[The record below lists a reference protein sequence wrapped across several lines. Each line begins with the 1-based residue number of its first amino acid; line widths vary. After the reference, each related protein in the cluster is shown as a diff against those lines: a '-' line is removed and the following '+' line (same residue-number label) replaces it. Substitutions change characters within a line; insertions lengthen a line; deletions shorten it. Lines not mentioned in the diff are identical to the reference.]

1 MVRKKKKPS
10 IGAAA
15 PSPSSAAAL
24 KKSAMAA
31 KFSSPTKHNNIVLG
45 KSPVAAST
53 PKSINGAG
61 QMPDEAVGANA
72 ASGSRSSSS
81 EMDLKAR
88 SPISAERE
96 LICCLVRCSGILPN
110 TLRHSSS
117 SKIQV
122 SRKNQKEE
130 AQRKE

>member
-24 KKSAMAA
+24 KNSAMTA
-31 KFSSPTKHNNIVLG
+31 KLISPTKHNNIILKPADQAKSPG
-45 KSPVAAST
+45 KSPVATST

-61 QMPDEAVGANA
+61 QMPDQAVGANA
-72 ASGSRSSSS
+72 GSGSRSSSS
-81 EMDLKAR
+81 GMDLKAR

-96 LICCLVRCSGILPN
+96 LISCLVRCLLHLS
-110 TLRHSSS
+110 
-117 SKIQV
+117 
-122 SRKNQKEE
+122 
-130 AQRKE
+130 